1 MTDGNWEFGTTA
13 SGNNGTRGGEVAVVT
28 LKAVSEEGSSVA
40 SIAIGE
46 EASDGYD
53 EGEDV
58 ETLFDSN
65 LDDVPMVYTVAGN
78 KAVSIDVRRK
88 LDVVPFG
95 VSCGSSDEM
104 VGVKLSWSENSSKF
118 TVDGLQFTDDGLQL
132 TADNR
137 LYVLDA
143 VTGETTEVTDGQTVS
158 VQPNDYGRYFLTTR
172 GGLTAIQEAKG
183 GNGIVVSVR
192 NKTLTVRSDAGLKA
206 VRIVTVGGET
216 VASAADCGTE
226 ASFALA
232 NSGVY
237 IVEAQTASGGKTMKA
252 VVR

>member
-1 MTDGNWEFGTTA
+1 
-13 SGNNGTRGGEVAVVT
+13 
-28 LKAVSEEGSSVA
+28 
-40 SIAIGE
+40 
-46 EASDGYD
+46 
-53 EGEDV
+53 
-58 ETLFDSN
+58 
-65 LDDVPMVYTVAGN
+65 MVYTVADG
-78 KAVSIDVRRK
+78 KAVAINEIPEID
-88 LDVVPFG
+88 LISFG
-95 VSCGSSDEM
+95 VVS
-104 VGVKLSWSENSSKF
+104 NA
-118 TVDGLQFTDDGLQL
+118 DGLATVTFSGTDIIAEQ
-132 TADNR
+132 